1 MRQIACACRENVLTF
16 VRTLFGASRRIE
28 GGSLMKRHLAHCWA
42 LLSLLLLASIV
53 TGGWFQAP
61 SSSPGEVPAPTIR
74 VSTHLVLVDV
84 VVTDKQGRA
93 IAGLHPEDFEVEENG
108 KGQKI
113 STFVTPGE
121 NLAAAQPLP
130 PGIYSNRPQ
139 YRSPGGPIT
148 VMLLDAVN
156 TPYSDQSYARRQMLA
171 FVQQQ
176 LKPGQRLA
184 VFTLTGALKV
194 LQDFTSDPQVL
205 IAALQRYNPQP
216 QTFASASRPETSA
229 AAGDP
234 TTGSTIVAMDASTP
248 PATGGGDTSGL
259 TRSAAAGQIDTALA
273 ALTVFAGAQA
283 AYAEDQ
289 RAVLSLNALNSLAR
303 ILGGLPGR
311 KNIIW
316 VTGNLPFSL
325 VPENRTMTDAEL
337 EETLPSLDTR
347 RVGQHAAGNA
357 AAAFRQSHAG
367 DIRELEAR
375 LASAQVAVYPVDA
388 RGLTLSNSTDSQET
402 MLDIAHETGGRAY
415 VNQNEI
421 KFGVERAFLDSA
433 ASYTIGYYP
442 DNKKYDGK
450 YRTIK
455 VKVKRDGVD
464 VQHRRGYFAV
474 DPMQLKGYNSDQA
487 VASALGD
494 AAPSTL
500 VAFTARV
507 VPSADNRAAKGKVGV
522 DFLVDASTVSA
533 EDAGNGKKLN
543 VAFYAAVFSPD
554 GRMVGNRSMK
564 VDQTFDAN
572 TFQQLVQHGL
582 LLHMDLDPHAG
593 NNELRLGVQDN
604 RTGLVGSLGA
614 PMPQ

>member
-1 MRQIACACRENVLTF
+1 
-16 VRTLFGASRRIE
+16 
-28 GGSLMKRHLAHCWA
+28 MKRYLAYRWP
-42 LLSLLLLASIV
+42 LLSLLTLASLI
-53 TGGWFQAP
+53 TGGWCQA
-61 SSSPGEVPAPTIR
+61 SSPSQGEVPPPTIR

-84 VVTDKQGRA
+84 VVTDKQGKP
-93 IAGLHPEDFEVEENG
+93 IPGLRPEDFEIEENG
-108 KGQKI
+108 KPQKI
-113 STFVTPGE
+113 STFVPAGE

-130 PGIYSNRPQ
+130 SGIYSNKPQ

-148 VMLLDAVN
+148 VLLLDAVN
-156 TPYSDQSYARRQMLA
+156 APFSDQAYARRQMLA

-184 VFTLTGALKV
+184 VFTLTGPLNV

-205 IAALQRYNPQP
+205 TAALQRYKPLAQEF
-216 QTFASASRPETSA
+216 TTASRAETSA
-229 AAGDP
+229 AAGNA
-234 TTGSTIVAMDASTP
+234 TANSVVTALDASAP
-248 PATGGGDTSGL
+248 PSNSGGDTSGFSRGGL
-259 TRSAAAGQIDTALA
+259 AGQIGAAQAALA
-273 ALTVFAGAQA
+273 AFAGAQA
-283 AYAEDQ
+283 GYAEDQ

-347 RVGQHAAGNA
+347 RVGQHAAGIQA
-357 AAAFRQSHAG
+357 ATFRQSHAG

-388 RGLTLSNSTDSQET
+388 RGLTLSTSTDSQET

-442 DNKKYDGK
+442 ENKKYDGK
-450 YRTIK
+450 YRQIK

-464 VQHRRGYFAV
+464 VQNRRGYFAV
-474 DPMQLKGYNSDQA
+474 DAAQLKGYNSEQA

-494 AAPSTL
+494 AVPSTM
-500 VAFTARV
+500 VAFTAQV
-507 VPSADNRAAKGKVGV
+507 VPSADNRTAKGKVGV
-522 DFLVDASTVSA
+522 SFLVDAATVSA

-543 VAFYAAVFSPD
+543 VAFYAAVYSPE
-554 GRMVGNRSMK
+554 GKMVSNRSMK
-564 VDQTFDAN
+564 VDQAFDAN
-572 TFQQLVQHGL
+572 TYQQIVQHGL
-582 LLHMDLDPHAG
+582 LLHMDLDPQPG
-593 NNELRLGVQDN
+593 NNQLRLGVQDN
-604 RTGLVGSLGA
+604 RTGLVGSLGV